1 MTKQAIA
8 VIALALSSG
17 LAAAQSTVAKPGF
30 YAGLD
35 LGRSRLGLS
44 GGDIDSALANQGVAS
59 STSRDTGDTAYGINA
74 GYRFNRN
81 WGIEGAYTNFG
92 DAAFSSTTGTDTLSG
107 KYKAHALSLAGVGY
121 LPLTPNWSVYGK
133 AGIARTSTDLDVSSD
148 TGATAVSSQSH
159 SGTSLLLGAGLQ
171 YDFTST
177 YFAKAGWDHF
187 NSVGGDMTGKGNIDV
202 YSVGAGIRFN

>member
-1 MTKQAIA
+1 MYKQT
-8 VIALALSSG
+8 IALLAFALSSG
-17 LAAAQSTVAKPGF
+17 FAAAQSTVAKPGF

-44 GGDIDSALANQGVAS
+44 GGDIDGALANQGVAS
-59 STSRDTGDTAYGINA
+59 STSSDTGHTAFDINA

-81 WGIEGAYTNFG
+81 WGVEAAYTHFG
-92 DAAFSSTTGTDTLSG
+92 EFNLNSTTGTDTLSG
-107 KYKAHALSLAGVGY
+107 KYKAHALSLAGMGY

-133 AGIARTSTDLDVSSD
+133 AGLARTSADLDVSSD
-148 TGATAVSSQSH
+148 TGATAVSNQSE
-159 SGTSLLLGAGLQ
+159 SKTSWLFGAGLQ
-171 YDFTST
+171 YDFTSA

-202 YSVGAGIRFN
+202 YSIGAGMRF